1 MTPRRSLAQLLLNW
15 SLLMLGLITCGLGY
29 LLLQLQLEQFSTNW
43 ERRISFE
50 LESIAKNVEYHVSQ
64 SSSHII
70 ESQIR
75 ESIDDP
81 SLRYLAVL
89 SEAGDRVIFSSNA
102 SDRLHN
108 TKYRLSSHSLNTGVQ
123 EPQIERYKSEFYA
136 LFPVNLK
143 YPVSPHTGNTDQSIK
158 RDTRAWLFAHYDA
171 HSDYDSMLRSLAR
184 KTILVALLVIIFLV
198 VQSQILRKY
207 ILIPVKHLVQLTSSI
222 KQGKYAS
229 IPESRSATEIAQLE
243 EAFNDLSEHLDETT
257 TRIAHQQ
264 ALNDAFTAGFPDI
277 GLLVTATG
285 VINGRFGNPNGRV
298 QRLNE
303 DLTGTPF
310 TAWLNLSATRKI
322 EEARNQALEKKEL
335 VITEFNHDDLYL
347 ESRMIPLEEHANMQ
361 DALIWLIRDISEVK
375 RKQELIEYQAN
386 YDPLTELANRR
397 MALQELEKKIAWSE
411 DDKTCGSVLFI
422 DLDHFKN
429 INDSLGHPI
438 GDRLLIEASHRLKA
452 TVNEGDLIARLGGM
466 NF

>member
-29 LLLQLQLEQFSTNW
+29 LLLQLQLEQFSSNW

-64 SSSHII
+64 SSSHVV
-70 ESQIR
+70 ENQIR

-171 HSDYDSMLRSLAR
+171 HNDYDSMLRSLAR
-184 KTILVALLVIIFLV
+184 KTILIALLVIIFLV
-198 VQSQILRKY
+198 VQ
-207 ILIPVKHLVQLTSSI
+207 
-222 KQGKYAS
+222 
-229 IPESRSATEIAQLE
+229 RS
-243 EAFNDLSEHLDETT
+243 
-257 TRIAHQQ
+257 
-264 ALNDAFTAGFPDI
+264 
-277 GLLVTATG
+277 
-285 VINGRFGNPNGRV
+285 
-298 QRLNE
+298 
-303 DLTGTPF
+303 
-310 TAWLNLSATRKI
+310 
-322 EEARNQALEKKEL
+322 
-335 VITEFNHDDLYL
+335 
-347 ESRMIPLEEHANMQ
+347 
-361 DALIWLIRDISEVK
+361 
-375 RKQELIEYQAN
+375 
-386 YDPLTELANRR
+386 
-397 MALQELEKKIAWSE
+397 
-411 DDKTCGSVLFI
+411 
-422 DLDHFKN
+422 
-429 INDSLGHPI
+429 
-438 GDRLLIEASHRLKA
+438 
-452 TVNEGDLIARLGGM
+452 
-466 NF
+466 